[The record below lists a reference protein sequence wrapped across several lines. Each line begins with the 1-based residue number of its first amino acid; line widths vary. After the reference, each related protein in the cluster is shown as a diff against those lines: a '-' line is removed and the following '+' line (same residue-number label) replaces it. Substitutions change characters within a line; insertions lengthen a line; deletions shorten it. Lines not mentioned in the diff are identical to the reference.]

1 MPEQAGIFARLFGP
15 QRGTRKM
22 LAVSGVWVTH
32 EDLEGGDAQAG
43 SLPAAP
49 ALRYL
54 RRCEPG
60 APLPDEVA
68 PDAPRFE
75 VVVHNTMP
83 QRVRRR
89 VAAAGAALM
98 LSTALTLPM
107 GVHWGIIT
115 LLAGA
120 TLVAVGTTGGS
131 ERVTFRRSD
140 EGHWVEVEAEAEL
153 PPAEPLPV
161 FGRWERVVYGV
172 LSAAILGLA
181 ATGRITGNLPLIGV
195 VGVGLAVAAVWDS
208 LPIRRRDPR
217 NAVLADLRFHELAD
231 PSRPL
236 TPEDVG
242 LPLRAGDRPDRPALR
257 QEV

>member
-1 MPEQAGIFARLFGP
+1 MMPDQGGFVARLFRP

-22 LAVSGVWVTH
+22 LAVPGVWVTH
-32 EDLEGGDAQAG
+32 EDLEDGDARAG

-60 APLPDEVA
+60 APLPDGVGH
-68 PDAPRFE
+68 DAARFE

-98 LSTALTLPM
+98 LSTAGTAM
-107 GVHWGIIT
+107 VGVHWGIIT

-120 TLVAVGTTGGS
+120 TLMAVGTTGGS
-131 ERVTFRRSD
+131 EWVTFRRS
-140 EGHWVEVEAEAEL
+140 ETGHWVEVVEEAEL

-161 FGRWERVVYGV
+161 FGRWERVAYGA

-181 ATGRITGNLPLIGV
+181 ATGRITGNLPL
-195 VGVGLAVAAVWDS
+195 VGVMGLGLALAAVWDS
-208 LPIRRRDPR
+208 LPIRRRDPN
-217 NAVLADLRFHELAD
+217 NAILADLRFHELAD
-231 PSRPL
+231 PTRPL

-242 LPLRAGDRPDRPALR
+242 LPPASDRPDRPTLR
-257 QEV
+257 EEL